1 MGSDLFEY
9 ESKAKLDE
17 DCRYSFTI
25 PESII
30 CNEDDIGEKRITV
43 FSFFSITRG
52 INYRLSFSINNLVK
66 WAGRKPNRNDGGI
79 NDKMHDCIKKLEEY
93 GYIDVFDDCTGSH
106 IANARLNNSY
116 IKKKID
122 SESFAVLYPDEV
134 LKILSYDG
142 LTSKSKSLNK
152 DIVLLVF
159 AYLRLKITRR
169 PNKLQPEFL
178 NCDGKNNRSHDIE
191 NRRLKCP
198 DAYNMQYK
206 DMANELKLNDKDGR
220 IVSKATNILV
230 ELGLIYKENLHRVNR
245 DDRWFTQDTIFCNAY
260 KRECGYLLD
269 DGEDY
274 YLREIKNKR
283 KKITAK

>member
-30 CNEDDIGEKRITV
+30 CDKDDIGEKRITV

-79 NDKMHDCIKKLEEY
+79 NDKMHDSIKKLEEC

-106 IANARLNNSY
+106 MANAKLNYSY
-116 IKKKID
+116 IKKKTND
-122 SESFAVLYPDEV
+122 EFFAVLYPDEV
-134 LKILSYDG
+134 LKILSYNG

-152 DIVLLVF
+152 DVVLLVF
-159 AYLRLKITRR
+159 AYLRLMIIRR

-178 NCDGKNNRSHDIE
+178 NCDGKNNVSHNIE
-191 NRRLKCP
+191 NRRCKFP
-198 DAYNMQYK
+198 EAYNAQYK
-206 DMANELKLNDKDGR
+206 EIASTLNLGEKT
-220 IVSKATNILV
+220 VSSAINILV
-230 ELGLIYKENLHRVNR
+230 ELGLIYKESLHRINR

-260 KRECGYLLD
+260 KREGGYLLD
-269 DGEDY
+269 EGKDY
-274 YLREIKNKR
+274 YLREIENKK
-283 KKITAK
+283 KKIKAK